1 MYVFIILG
9 VYTTM
14 GSRRSTFSQIPLVA
28 EETWEEQRL
37 NTRMAYSDFELEFAF
52 VFKDESWIV
61 GEIFNLQINTEY
73 KRDGCGFNS
82 QFIIF
87 SSLFPM
93 KYFHFRKLPEVTRQ
107 SSALRVSSHE
117 ISKIRG
123 NSGNDKKGPNCLPC
137 Y

>member
-73 KRDGCGFNS
+73 KRDGCGKFPIYYFLF
-82 QFIIF
+82 FI
-87 SSLFPM
+87 
-93 KYFHFRKLPEVTRQ
+93 
-107 SSALRVSSHE
+107 
-117 ISKIRG
+117 
-123 NSGNDKKGPNCLPC
+123 PN
-137 Y
+137 